1 MRKQAFS
8 LAEMIITLLILSIIM
23 AASAPLITK
32 RQKLNNMFDCFW
44 RENKNIEG
52 VISFA
57 QGGKGS
63 VGIGI
68 KPENKDYILHLRSS
82 DSGNARN
89 IAFYDT
95 NSNLVGSLGFYGNNI
110 YFGNG
115 DISGDNNVVIGQASA
130 AGVDGETLS
139 IGPVSYLSPLIY
151 GKFSAQ
157 PYVQIN
163 GQLFIK
169 PTNLPENNYAMTLE
183 GPIFSGGGGSSSYFS
198 SLSSESLSV
207 DVLDVNTS
215 LNMNSKSINNAV
227 IEYGAFIE
235 GNLEG
240 SVLESV
246 NINNS
251 TIAGTNIFDGNVD
264 FSNATVTGLKVDLIN
279 GEITSDIRKKDV
291 IGETKVGIDEIREI
305 KIKEYKWKDKRD
317 KETHI
322 GIIAQELE
330 KVLPSIV
337 LKDECGYL
345 KIKPIELI
353 FIVINAIKQLDKE
366 LELIKSDL
374 MKEEDPLIKPEQ
386 KSIKKLRYRIK
397 ILQVEN
403 KNLKKEL
410 EIINCENKKILKR
423 LEKLENSLNIK

>member
-183 GPIFSGGGGSSSYFS
+183 GPIFSGGGSSSYFS

>member
-1 MRKQAFS
+1 
-8 LAEMIITLLILSIIM
+8 
-23 AASAPLITK
+23 
-32 RQKLNNMFDCFW
+32 
-44 RENKNIEG
+44 
-52 VISFA
+52 
-57 QGGKGS
+57 
-63 VGIGI
+63 
-68 KPENKDYILHLRSS
+68 
-82 DSGNARN
+82 
-89 IAFYDT
+89 
-95 NSNLVGSLGFYGNNI
+95 
-110 YFGNG
+110 
-115 DISGDNNVVIGQASA
+115 
-130 AGVDGETLS
+130 
-139 IGPVSYLSPLIY
+139 
-151 GKFSAQ
+151 
-157 PYVQIN
+157 
-163 GQLFIK
+163 
-169 PTNLPENNYAMTLE
+169 
-183 GPIFSGGGGSSSYFS
+183 
-198 SLSSESLSV
+198 
-207 DVLDVNTS
+207 
-215 LNMNSKSINNAV
+215 MNSKSINNAV

>member
-1 MRKQAFS
+1 MKKNAFS
-8 LAEMIITLLILSIIM
+8 LAEMIITLLILSIM
-23 AASAPLITK
+23 MTASAPLITK
-32 RQKLNNMFDCFW
+32 RQKLNNMFDCLW

-95 NSNLVGSLGFYGNNI
+95 NSNLIGSLGFYGNNI

-183 GPIFSGGGGSSSYFS
+183 GPIFSGGGSSSYFS

-227 IEYGAFIE
+227 IEYGTFIE

-264 FSNATVTGLKVDLIN
+264 FSNATVTGLNVDLIK